1 MTLLYLLGI
10 GLMVI
15 LAGLLIAVHIGF
27 KPPRQRETSTPADF
41 GLPFEQH
48 WITGARNKRLF
59 AWFLPG
65 ATGKATVLIQ
75 HGWGGNAELMLPLAQ
90 PFAAAGYNVLL
101 LDARCHGNSD
111 GDTFA
116 SMPRFAEDI
125 HSGVEWLR
133 QRQGRRHP
141 IVLLGHS
148 VGAGAVLLAAS
159 RRGDIAAVIT
169 LSAFAHPVLMMGRML
184 QRAPKP
190 LTALILAYVQWVIGH
205 RFHDIAPVT
214 TICRVHCPVL
224 LVHGADDTTIP
235 HTDTL
240 AIKNGCRRENI
251 ELLLVEGADH
261 DSVERVEEHGGELV
275 EFLSRVGESKC
286 TKE

>member
-1 MTLLYLLGI
+1 LTLLYLL
-10 GLMVI
+10 V
-15 LAGLLIAVHIGF
+15 AGLLLLFAGLVVAIHIGF
-27 KPPRQRETSTPADF
+27 RPPRERETATPADF
-41 GLPFEQH
+41 GLPFEQQ
-48 WITGARNKRLF
+48 WISGVRGKRLF

-65 ATGKATVLIQ
+65 ASGKATVLIQ
-75 HGWGGNAELMLPLAQ
+75 HGWGGNAELLLPLAQ

-125 HSGVEWLR
+125 HSGVDWLR
-133 QRQGRRHP
+133 QRLGRRHP

-148 VGAGAVLLAAS
+148 VGAGAVLLVAS

-190 LTALILAYVQWVIGH
+190 LAAFVLAYVQWVIGH
-205 RFHDIAPVT
+205 RFHDIAPIT

-224 LVHGADDTTIP
+224 LVHGTADNTIP
-235 HTDTL
+235 HSDTL
-240 AIKNGCRRENI
+240 AISNGCQRKNI
-251 ELLLVEGADH
+251 ELLMVEGADH
-261 DSVERVEEHGGELV
+261 DSVEKVEEHGGELV
-275 EFLSRVGESKC
+275 DFLGRHGVP
-286 TKE
+286 